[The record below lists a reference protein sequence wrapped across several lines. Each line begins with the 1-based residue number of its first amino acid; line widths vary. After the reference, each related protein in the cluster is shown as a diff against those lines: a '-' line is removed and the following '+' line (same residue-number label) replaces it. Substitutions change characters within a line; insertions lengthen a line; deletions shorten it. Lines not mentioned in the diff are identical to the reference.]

1 MVSIPGI
8 TEIIRDPSGVPGMD
22 QITDG
27 GFPKETNI
35 LLLGPTGA
43 GKSSMCIQ
51 FTKCGLELG
60 EQVLYI
66 STQLPLYDMRAK
78 MKQFGLDTGKYED
91 EGNLVLVNPLSKE
104 ISGADTDEQM
114 QAARFVEVEHNITT
128 IASLINEGKR
138 KLMKDQIR
146 IVIDSLT
153 GLLLNTSDEGLHE
166 LYRLIETI
174 TRRVRLQKHVAL
186 FTLAP
191 AIDERTIERLKFI
204 MDGVMEFKVE
214 LDLDTPE
221 RKLIIHNLLFTDKA
235 IGRYNYILTPHG
247 IILNRY

>member
-22 QITDG
+22 QITGG

-78 MKQFGLDTGKYED
+78 MRQLGLDTGKYED
-91 EGNLVLVNPLSKE
+91 EGNLVLVNPLSME
-104 ISGADTDEQM
+104 ISGADVDEKM
-114 QAARFVEVEHNITT
+114 QAARFVEVEQNITT
-128 IASLINEGKR
+128 IAGLINEGKR

-235 IGRYNYILTPHG
+235 IGRYNYILTPDG

>member
-22 QITDG
+22 QITGG

-78 MKQFGLDTGKYED
+78 MRQLGLDTGKYED

>member
-8 TEIIRDPSGVPGMD
+8 TEIIRVSSGVPGMD

-104 ISGADTDEQM
+104 ISGTDTDEQM

-174 TRRVRLQKHVAL
+174 THRVRLQKHVAL

-214 LDLDTPE
+214 LDFDTPE
-221 RKLIIHNLLFTDKA
+221 IKLIIHNLLFTDKA
-235 IGRYNYILTPHG
+235 IGRYNYTLTPHG

>member
-22 QITDG
+22 QITGG

-78 MKQFGLDTGKYED
+78 MMQLGLDTRKYED
-91 EGNLVLVNPLSKE
+91 EGNLVLVNPLSME
-104 ISGADTDEQM
+104 ISGADIDEQM
-114 QAARFVEVEHNITT
+114 QAARFVEVEQNITT
-128 IASLINEGKR
+128 IAGLINEGKR

-235 IGRYNYILTPHG
+235 IGRYNYILTSHG

>member
-22 QITDG
+22 QITGG

-78 MKQFGLDTGKYED
+78 MRQLGLDTGKYED
-91 EGNLVLVNPLSKE
+91 EGNLVLVNPLSME
-104 ISGADTDEQM
+104 ISGADIDEQM
-114 QAARFVEVEHNITT
+114 QAARFIEVEQNITT
-128 IASLINEGKR
+128 IAGLINEGKR

-191 AIDERTIERLKFI
+191 AIDKRTIERLKFI
-204 MDGVMEFKVE
+204 MDGVMEFKVD
-214 LDLDTPE
+214 LDFDTPE

-235 IGRYNYILTPHG
+235 IGRYNYILTPDG

>member
-1 MVSIPGI
+1 MISIPGI
-8 TEIIRDPSGVPGMD
+8 TEIVRVPSGIPGMD

-27 GFPKETNI
+27 GFPKQTNI

-51 FTKCGLELG
+51 FTKRGLELG

-78 MKQFGLDTGKYED
+78 MRQHGLDTGKYED
-91 EGNLVLVNPLSKE
+91 EGNLVLVNPLTME
-104 ISGADTDEQM
+104 ISGVETDEQI
-114 QAARFVEVEHNITT
+114 QAARFVEVEQNITT
-128 IASLINEGKR
+128 IASMINDGKR
-138 KLMKDQIR
+138 KLLKDQIR

-174 TRRVRLQKHVAL
+174 TRRVRLQRHVAL

-204 MDGVMEFKVE
+204 MDGVMEFRV
-214 LDLDTPE
+214 
-221 RKLIIHNLLFTDKA
+221 
-235 IGRYNYILTPHG
+235 ILT
-247 IILNRY
+247 LNYQKENL

>member
-1 MVSIPGI
+1 VISIPGI
-8 TEIIRDPSGVPGMD
+8 TEIVRVPSGIPGMD

-27 GFPKETNI
+27 GFPKQTNI

-51 FTKCGLELG
+51 FTKRGLELG

-78 MKQFGLDTGKYED
+78 MRQHGLDTGKYED
-91 EGNLVLVNPLSKE
+91 EGNLVLVNPLTME
-104 ISGADTDEQM
+104 ISGVETDEQI
-114 QAARFVEVEHNITT
+114 QAARFVEVEQNITT
-128 IASLINEGKR
+128 IASMINDGKR
-138 KLMKDQIR
+138 KLLKDQIR

-174 TRRVRLQKHVAL
+174 TRRIRLQRHVAL

-204 MDGVMEFKVE
+204 MDGVMEFRVD
-214 LDLDTPE
+214 LDLELPE

-235 IGRYNYILTPHG
+235 IGRYNYILTPEG

>member
-22 QITDG
+22 QITGG

-78 MKQFGLDTGKYED
+78 MRQLGLDTGKYED

-114 QAARFVEVEHNITT
+114 QAARFVEVEQNITT
-128 IASLINEGKR
+128 IAGLINEGKR

-235 IGRYNYILTPHG
+235 IGRYNYILTPDG

>member
-1 MVSIPGI
+1 VVSIPEI
-8 TEIIRDPSGVPGMD
+8 TEIVRVPSGVPGMD
-22 QITDG
+22 KITDG
-27 GFPKETNI
+27 GLPKQTNI

-78 MKQFGLDTGKYED
+78 MGQHGLDTGKYED
-91 EGNLVLVNPLSKE
+91 EGDLVMVNPLSME
-104 ISGADTDEQM
+104 ISGVDIDEQM
-114 QAARFVEVEHNITT
+114 QAARFVEVEQNITT
-128 IASLINEGKR
+128 IASMINDGKR

-166 LYRLIETI
+166 LYKLIETV

-204 MDGVMEFKVE
+204 MDGVMEFKSTISCSQTKQ
-214 LDLDTPE
+214 LGA
-221 RKLIIHNLLFTDKA
+221 II
-235 IGRYNYILTPHG
+235 IS
-247 IILNRY
+247 

>member
-1 MVSIPGI
+1 MISIPGI
-8 TEIIRDPSGVPGMD
+8 TEIIRVPSGVPGMD

-35 LLLGPTGA
+35 LLFGPTGA

-51 FTKCGLELG
+51 FTKRGLELG

-66 STQLPLYDMRAK
+66 STQLPLHDMRAK
-78 MKQFGLDTGKYED
+78 MEQYGLDTGKYED
-91 EGNLVLVNPLSKE
+91 RGDLVLVNPLSME
-104 ISGADTDEQM
+104 ISGFETDEQI
-114 QAARFVEVEHNITT
+114 QAARFVEIEQNITT
-128 IASLINEGKR
+128 IASIINEGKR
-138 KLMKDQIR
+138 KLLKDHIR

-153 GLLLNTSDEGLHE
+153 GLLLNTSDEGFQE

-191 AIDERTIERLKFI
+191 AVDKRTIERLKFI
-204 MDGVMEFKVE
+204 MDGVMEFKVD
-214 LDLDTPE
+214 LDLESPE
-221 RKLIIHNLLFTDKA
+221 RKFIIHNLLFTDKA
-235 IGRYNYILTPHG
+235 VGRYNYIFTPEG

>member
-1 MVSIPGI
+1 MVSIPRI
-8 TEIIRDPSGVPGMD
+8 TEIVRVPSGVPGMD

-27 GFPKETNI
+27 GFPKKTNI
-35 LLLGPTGA
+35 LLFGPTGA

-51 FTKCGLELG
+51 FTKRGLELG

-78 MKQFGLDTGKYED
+78 MRQHGFDTGIYED
-91 EGNLVLVNPLSKE
+91 KGDLVLVNPLSME
-104 ISGADTDEQM
+104 ISGVDIDEQM
-114 QAARFVEVEHNITT
+114 QAARFVEIEHNITT
-128 IASLINEGKR
+128 IASLINDGKR

-204 MDGVMEFKVE
+204 MDGVMEFKVD
-214 LDLDTPE
+214 LDLESPE
-221 RKLIIHNLLFTDKA
+221 RKIVIHNLLFTDKA
-235 IGRYNYILTPHG
+235 IGRYNYSFTPEG

>member
-22 QITDG
+22 QITGG

-51 FTKCGLELG
+51 FAKCGLELG

-78 MKQFGLDTGKYED
+78 MKQLGLDTGKYED
-91 EGNLVLVNPLSKE
+91 EGNLVLVNPLSME
-104 ISGADTDEQM
+104 ISGADIDEQM
-114 QAARFVEVEHNITT
+114 QAARFVEVEQNITT
-128 IASLINEGKR
+128 IAGLINEGKR

-235 IGRYNYILTPHG
+235 IGRYNYILTPDG

>member
-1 MVSIPGI
+1 MFNIPGI
-8 TEIIRDPSGVPGMD
+8 TEIIRVPSGVPGLD

-78 MKQFGLDTGKYED
+78 MRQFGLDTGKHED

-104 ISGADTDEQM
+104 ISGTDTDEQM

-153 GLLLNTSDEGLHE
+153 GLLLNTSDEGLHG
-166 LYRLIETI
+166 LHRLIETI

-204 MDGVMEFKVE
+204 MDGVVEFKVD

-235 IGRYNYILTPHG
+235 IGRYNYILTPDG

>member
-1 MVSIPGI
+1 MVNIPGI
-8 TEIIRDPSGVPGMD
+8 TEIVRVPSGVPGMD
-22 QITDG
+22 QITGG

-51 FTKCGLELG
+51 FAKCGLELG

-78 MKQFGLDTGKYED
+78 MKQLGLDTGKYED
-91 EGNLVLVNPLSKE
+91 EGNLVLINPLSME
-104 ISGADTDEQM
+104 ISGADIDEQM
-114 QAARFVEVEHNITT
+114 QAARFVEVEQNITT
-128 IASLINEGKR
+128 IAGLINEGKR

-235 IGRYNYILTPHG
+235 IGRYNYILTPDG

>member
-1 MVSIPGI
+1 MISIPGI
-8 TEIIRDPSGVPGMD
+8 TEIVRVPSGIPGMD

-27 GFPKETNI
+27 GFPKQTNI

-51 FTKCGLELG
+51 FTKRGLELG

-78 MKQFGLDTGKYED
+78 MRQHGLDTGKYED
-91 EGNLVLVNPLSKE
+91 EGNLVLVNPLTME
-104 ISGADTDEQM
+104 ISGVETDEQI
-114 QAARFVEVEHNITT
+114 QAARFVEVEQNITT
-128 IASLINEGKR
+128 IASMINDGKR
-138 KLMKDQIR
+138 KLLKDQIR

-174 TRRVRLQKHVAL
+174 TRRIRLQRHVAL

-204 MDGVMEFKVE
+204 MDGVMEFRVD
-214 LDLDTPE
+214 LDLELPE

-235 IGRYNYILTPHG
+235 IGRYNYILTPEG

>member
-22 QITDG
+22 QITGG

-78 MKQFGLDTGKYED
+78 MRQFGLDTGKYED

-114 QAARFVEVEHNITT
+114 QAARFVEVEQNITT
-128 IASLINEGKR
+128 IAGLINEGKR

-235 IGRYNYILTPHG
+235 IGRYNYILTPDG